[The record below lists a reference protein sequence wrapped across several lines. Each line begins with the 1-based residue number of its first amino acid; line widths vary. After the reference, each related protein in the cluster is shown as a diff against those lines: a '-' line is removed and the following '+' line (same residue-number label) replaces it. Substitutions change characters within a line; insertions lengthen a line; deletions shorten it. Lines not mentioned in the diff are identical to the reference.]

1 MYFPEKSIEQ
11 LFFWIFLILYTTY
24 IVTFLGFINID
35 IGVISKIRNIIAAI
49 SCILLLLRFNPI
61 ARHTMSSFDK
71 TLIFT
76 VAGFLLF
83 NIIISEL
90 MKYDSQNSVVN
101 YLGKLKS

>member
-1 MYFPEKSIEQ
+1 MYISENLSEKI
-11 LFFWIFLILYTTY
+11 FFMIFGLLYTAY
-24 IVTFLGFINID
+24 IITFLGIINID
-35 IGVISKIRNIIAAI
+35 IDVISQIRNIIAGIA
-49 SCILLLLRFNPI
+49 CILLLIRFNPI
-61 ARHTMSSFDK
+61 VKHIVTSFEK

-101 YLGKLKS
+101 YLGKFKS